1 MIDVTCL
8 GEALIDMFS
17 AEVGRPLAEVSTFY
31 PMPGGAPANVAVAVA
46 RLGASS
52 AFIGKV
58 GDDPFGQ
65 HLAATLALQGVET
78 RGIRFDNEARTGLN
92 FHAQVD
98 ENTAS
103 HLFYRNPSADMRLTS
118 TELDGELLHSTHT
131 YYFGSISLIQ
141 EPSRNA
147 TQEALRIAKEAGAM
161 IAFDVNYR
169 EGLWARPE
177 DARTQ
182 MLAMIPYVN
191 ILKLNEDEVVLLTGS
206 SDLTSALKQ
215 LEKLGPEL
223 CAVTL
228 GHNGSAYQYAG
239 KNALVP
245 PFKVHAIEPTGSGD
259 AFMATL
265 LVQLL
270 STDRQWRDRMQ
281 SCSMYDLLRR
291 ANAAGALTATKKG
304 AFAGF
309 PTSASITELVQLQA

>member
-17 AEVGRPLAEVSTFY
+17 VEVGRPLTEVSAFY
-31 PMPGGAPANVAVAVA
+31 PMPGGAPANVTVAVA

-58 GDDPFGQ
+58 GDDPFGR
-65 HLAATLALQGVET
+65 HLAATLAQQGVET
-78 RGIRFDNEARTGLN
+78 RGMRFDEEARTGLN

-98 ENTAS
+98 QNTAT
-103 HLFYRNPSADMRLTS
+103 HLFYRNPSADMLLNS
-118 TELDGELLHSTHT
+118 TELDGDLLRSTRV

-141 EPSRNA
+141 EPSRGA
-147 TQEALRIAKEAGAM
+147 TQEALRIAREAGAL

-169 EGLWARPE
+169 PGLWSSAE
-177 DARTQ
+177 AARTQ
-182 MLAMIPYVN
+182 MLAMLPHVN
-191 ILKLNEDEVVLLTGS
+191 VLKLNEDEVVLLTGS
-206 SDLTSALKQ
+206 SDLPTALKE

-228 GHNGSAYQYAG
+228 GPNGSAYQSRG
-239 KNALVP
+239 KIGLVP
-245 PFKVHAIEPTGSGD
+245 PFKVEAIEPTGSGD

-270 STDRQWRDRMQ
+270 GSDGAWRDRLA
-281 SCSMYDLLRR
+281 SASMHDLLRR

-309 PTSASITELVQLQA
+309 PTIAAVAELVRLQA

>member
-1 MIDVTCL
+1 MNDVTSQ
-8 GEALIDMFS
+8 GEAIIYMFS
-17 AEVGRPLAEVSTFY
+17 VEVGIPLAEVSAFY

-65 HLAATLALQGVET
+65 HLATTLAQQGVET
-78 RGIRFDNEARTGLN
+78 RGMRFDKEARTGIN

-98 ENTAS
+98 ENTAT

-118 TELDGELLHSTHT
+118 AELDSELLRSTRI

-141 EPSRNA
+141 EPCRAA
-147 TQEALRIAKEAGAM
+147 TQEALRIAKEAGAL

-169 EGLWARPE
+169 ESLWATPE

-182 MLAMIPYVN
+182 MLAMMPYVN
-191 ILKLNEDEVVLLTGS
+191 VLKLNEDEIVLLTGT
-206 SDLTSALKQ
+206 SDLTTALKQ
-215 LEKLGPEL
+215 LERLGPEL

-228 GHNGSAYQYAG
+228 GPNGSAYQCAG
-239 KNALVP
+239 KSELVP

-265 LVQLL
+265 LIQLL
-270 STDRQWRDRMQ
+270 GDDGDWRSRMQ
-281 SCSMYDLLRR
+281 PDQMYALLRR
-291 ANAAGALTATKKG
+291 ANAAGAITATKKG

-309 PTSASITELVQLQA
+309 PSAASVTELVRLQG

>member
-17 AEVGRPLAEVSTFY
+17 VEVGRPLTEVSAFY
-31 PMPGGAPANVAVAVA
+31 PMPGGAPANLAVAVA
-46 RLGASS
+46 RQGGSS

-58 GDDPFGQ
+58 GDDPFGH
-65 HLAATLALQGVET
+65 HLAVTLAEEGVET
-78 RGIRFDNEARTGLN
+78 RGIRFDEEARTGLN

-98 ENTAS
+98 EDTAT
-103 HLFYRNPSADMRLTS
+103 HLFYRNPSADMRLRPD
-118 TELDGELLHSTHT
+118 ELDGELLRSTRT

-141 EPSRNA
+141 EPSRSA
-147 TQEALRIAKEAGAM
+147 TQEALRIAKEAGAL

-169 EGLWARPE
+169 PGLWTSVEAAHE
-177 DARTQ
+177 Q
-182 MLAMIPYVN
+182 MLAIMPDVN
-191 ILKLNEDEVVLLTGS
+191 VVKLNEDEIVLLTGS
-206 SDLTSALKQ
+206 SDLPTALKQ

-228 GHNGSAYQYAG
+228 GPNGSAYQSRG
-239 KNALVP
+239 KSELVP
-245 PFKVHAIEPTGSGD
+245 PFAVQAVEPTGSGD

-265 LVQLL
+265 LLELL
-270 STDRQWRDRMQ
+270 GTDGQWRTRLQ
-281 SCSMYDLLRR
+281 SSSMYDLLHR

-309 PTSASITELVQLQA
+309 PTAADITELLRQG